1 MKSLMTRGNLFDD
14 FFKEL
19 ASPGY
24 FIQPL
29 HGDALPSPSQIRV
42 DVKETDSGYS
52 IEAELPGVSK
62 ENIKVSI
69 EGNQVSLSAEVRQL
83 DEQKD
88 GEKSLR
94 SERYYGSVSRSF
106 QLPSEIDSSQAKARY
121 EDGVLKLTLPKKQ
134 SSASHQLTID

>member
-14 FFKEL
+14 FFKEFV
-19 ASPGY
+19 SPGY

-29 HGDALPSPSQIRV
+29 HGDALPSPSQIRI
-42 DVKETDSGYS
+42 DVKETDTGYNL
-52 IEAELPGVSK
+52 EAELPGVSK
-62 ENIKVSI
+62 ENIQISI

-83 DEQKD
+83 DEQKN
-88 GEKSLR
+88 GEKTLR

-134 SSASHQLTID
+134 SSASHRLTID